1 MSMGL
6 RLRMARKAA
15 GYTQKKLAELA
26 EVSASSIA
34 NYETGVSAPN
44 EDILIRL
51 MNVLNIDANFLYA
64 DDLIRQPGISFLT
77 PDEERL
83 ISVYRSL
90 NTTGQQMALT
100 TIESYQANP
109 ALTEETSIQVS

>member
-15 GYTQKKLAELA
+15 GYTQKKLAELV

-34 NYETGVSAPN
+34 NYETGVSFPN

-51 MNVLNIDANFLYA
+51 MNVLKIDANFLYA
-64 DDLIRQPGISFLT
+64 DDIIHQPGLSFLT
-77 PDEERL
+77 PDEQRL
-83 ISVYRSL
+83 VSIFRTL
-90 NTTGQQMALT
+90 NATGQQTSLT
-100 TIESYQANP
+100 TLESFAGNP
-109 ALTEETSIQVS
+109 SLTEEALTGAS

>member
-15 GYTQKKLAELA
+15 GYTQKKLAELV

-64 DDLIRQPGISFLT
+64 DDIIHRPGLSFLS
-77 PDEERL
+77 PEEIQL
-83 ISVYRSL
+83 ISVYRNL
-90 NTTGQQMALT
+90 NATGQQMAMTAL
-100 TIESYQANP
+100 ESFAGNP
-109 ALTEETSIQVS
+109 SLTEETRTGVS

>member
-15 GYTQKKLAELA
+15 GYTQKKLAELV

-34 NYETGVSAPN
+34 NYETGFSAPN

-51 MNVLNIDANFLYA
+51 MNVLKIDANFLYA
-64 DDLIRQPGISFLT
+64 DDIVHQPGLSFLT
-77 PDEERL
+77 PDELRL
-83 ISVYRSL
+83 ISIYRSL
-90 NTTGQQMALT
+90 NTTGQQTALT
-100 TIESYQANP
+100 TLESFAGNP
-109 ALTEETSIQVS
+109 ALTEETRTGVS